1 MNLLL
6 LLIIP
11 LLKKKL
17 CKEERIVALCVWMM
31 RVHKRVPTF
40 GGYRSTS
47 CTLHPL
53 ALYLTYWHRVCHKT
67 WISPIKTD
75 WLASN
80 PQVPPPAPCPICQHW
95 SYRHVLHGWCLAFC
109 GYLLQIQ
116 ILTLTRQGLSFDR
129 LWHLSSLYQFQN

>member
-6 LLIIP
+6 LLIMP

-17 CKEERIVALCVWMM
+17 CKEERIVALCVCMM
-31 RVHKRVPTF
+31 HVHKRVPTF

-47 CTLHPL
+47 CTFHPL

-80 PQVPPPAPCPICQHW
+80 PQVPPPAPSPLCQHW
-95 SYRHVLHGWCLAFC
+95 NYRHVLHGWCLAF
-109 GYLLQIQ
+109 
-116 ILTLTRQGLSFDR
+116 
-129 LWHLSSLYQFQN
+129 LWVPAPNSDTHAYKARALIWQTVASV